1 MGHGPREEGREE
13 AETEEEGDISLS
25 VAIGEGDVVDAV
37 GRMNTKKAA
46 GVDGVPGEIA
56 KLIASRRSELV
67 TRAFNGIRNQEGS
80 QTAGRRPE

>member
-1 MGHGPREEGREE
+1 MGHGPPHYEGRE
-13 AETEEEGDISLS
+13 ETEEEGDISLS
-25 VAIGEGDVVDAV
+25 VAIGEGDVVDVA

-56 KLIASRRSELV
+56 KLVASRRSELV
-67 TRAFNGIRNQEGS
+67 TRASPNQEGS